1 MSVRLQIVVADEELE
16 AIRTAAARHGMTVS
30 AWVRQAIRTARR
42 RESDLAPNHKL
53 AVLRRAT
60 EHAFPSGDIET
71 MLAET
76 EHGYLHDRPG

>member
-1 MSVRLQIVVADEELE
+1 MSVRLQVVVAAEELE
-16 AIRTAAARHGMTVS
+16 EIRTVAARHGMTVS

-42 RESDLAPNHKL
+42 RESDIAPTHKL

-76 EHGYLHDRPG
+76 ERGYLHDLPG